1 MLGQLSCGQRAGLKV
16 SNLSPNPSTG
26 SIFQF
31 HVSVT
36 VTVSAAVSESGL
48 GAFFCHVS
56 EIVQDPG
63 SRFSYLSAAV
73 SAHLG
78 PMFAFAYS

>member
-48 GAFFCHVS
+48 GFFFVMCQKLYKIPALVS
-56 EIVQDPG
+56 RIFRLQ
-63 SRFSYLSAAV
+63 SQ
-73 SAHLG
+73 HI
-78 PMFAFAYS
+78 